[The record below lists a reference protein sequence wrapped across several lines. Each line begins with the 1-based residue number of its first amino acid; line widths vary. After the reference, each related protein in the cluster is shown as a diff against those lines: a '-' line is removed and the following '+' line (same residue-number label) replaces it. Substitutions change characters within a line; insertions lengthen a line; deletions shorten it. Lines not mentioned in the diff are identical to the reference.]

1 MKKFTYLLII
11 LAATLFSSC
20 EKYLDRQPDDALT
33 SKDIFKK
40 VATTRSYLM
49 NVYSFMPQEHFPA
62 GLQTPW
68 TGSADESSVSYIS
81 RGFGAINKN
90 LWTPSSNNYSG
101 TLYGRFY
108 PGIREAT
115 YFMQHMHE
123 CEELTQT
130 ERTEWYNEA
139 RFLRAYFYYN
149 LMRVYGPVFILG
161 DDMVDFKNP
170 NLDERERN
178 TWDECVNFVVN
189 ELEESAK
196 GLPEKWGPEWYGRA
210 TRGAAMATKAR
221 LLLYSARPLFNGS
234 DLYKGVKSN
243 IGENLF
249 PLTNDQNKWKLAA
262 DASKAIIDLG
272 IYNLIGETE
281 MDAPNYD
288 PYKSLE
294 DLYNTRTIS
303 NKEIIFANEGDAY
316 EIRRTTVPQVLKGY
330 GGVGPTQ
337 KLVDAFAM
345 SNGKYPITGYTNN
358 GATPIIDAASGYSE
372 TGFSNYV
379 HPIFK
384 TNLNTYKMYQNRE
397 PRFYKNVFWSG
408 LTWIDGNG
416 SRTTPNIQ
424 FYRNGNS
431 GPGSSHNYP
440 TTGYLTYKFID
451 KTIKYGEDAYGAI
464 SFPTFRYAET
474 LLNYAEALNEYA
486 PGDPNILIYLNKVRK
501 RAGVPNLETIY
512 PQVVGDQ
519 AKMREMIRKERM
531 IELCFENHR
540 FFDTRTWMI
549 AERENNGPVYG
560 MNVFAMDHNPTG
572 DFWKRTVLL
581 QDGGRD
587 GVRVFTPK
595 CYLFPFPEKE
605 VTLVKFTQNLGW

>member
-1 MKKFTYLLII
+1 MKKFTYLFFL
-11 LAATLFSSC
+11 LASVLFTSC

-40 VATTRSYLM
+40 ITTTRNYLM
-49 NVYSFMPQEHFPA
+49 NVYSFSPQEHFPA

-68 TGSADESSVSYIS
+68 VGSADESSVSYIS

-101 TLYGRFY
+101 NLYGRFY

-115 YFMQHMHE
+115 YFMQHVYE
-123 CEELTQT
+123 CEELSDG
-130 ERTEWYNEA
+130 EKLIWYNEA

-161 DDMVDFKNP
+161 NDMVDFNDTD
-170 NLDERERN
+170 LGERERN

-196 GLPEKWGPEWYGRA
+196 ALPQEWGAEWYGRA

-234 DLYKGVKSN
+234 DLYKGVKSK

-249 PLTNDQNKWKLAA
+249 PVNNDQNKWKLAA

-272 IYNLIGETE
+272 IYSLMGEAQ

-303 NKEIIFANEGDAY
+303 NKEIIFSNEGDAY

-345 SNGKYPITGYTNN
+345 NNGKYPITGYTNN
-358 GATPIIDAASGYSE
+358 GATPIIDAGSGYSE

-408 LTWIDGNG
+408 LTWIDANG
-416 SRTTPNIQ
+416 TRTTPNIQ

-451 KTIKYGEDAYGAI
+451 KSIKYGEDAYGAI

-501 RAGVPNLETIY
+501 RAGVPDLETVY

-549 AERENNGPVYG
+549 ADKENNGPVYG

-572 DFWKRTVLL
+572 DYWKRTVLL
-581 QDGGRD
+581 QDGGHD
-587 GVRVFTPK
+587 GNRVFTPK
-595 CYLFPFPEKE
+595 SYLFPFPEKE
-605 VTLVKFTQNLGW
+605 VTLVKFTQNYGW